1 MALADLFSRKRKS
14 TDSIEAEG
22 EEVSPISADL
32 AGNEVVRRKQRLL
45 LGCAAGIG
53 LVASSFWIISG
64 DNKKP
69 EVEAGSGEQVDVS
82 TKDLVN
88 RNLSQQEWMA
98 MSENQFQ
105 AQENQLKAVGGQQ
118 QRMDQLAAQVEAL
131 KAQNQAM
138 QSDGQRVL
146 TAYQAENEQL
156 KRQISDRRTAP
167 PPTPGPSALYGTN
180 GPQSYQRPDGPAGTG
195 MQRTAEALPRGNEV
209 KMVSFTSS
217 DTGTASKIAKGSTV
231 YTDSPNYLPPNSF
244 ARARVIVGVDA
255 SAGVNSQTDPLP
267 VVLRITG
274 PARSVFA
281 NGRLLT
287 TRIEGCLINGAARG
301 DLSSEKVYVKLQK
314 MTCPQPGGRYAV
326 SEVKGFIAF
335 GGKTGVR
342 GRVVSREG
350 SLVTQAFMA
359 GLVGGFGRGFSAN
372 ANSVFQGTNIST
384 NGKRDKLSTGDI
396 LEGGLGE
403 GVAQTGDMV
412 SKYLIERAEQ
422 YQPVIEMPTGIDVEI
437 VFLEGVYV
445 RN

>member
-1 MALADLFSRKRKS
+1 MALSNLFNRKRPPLDGGS
-14 TDSIEAEG
+14 DEG
-22 EEVSPISADL
+22 VSPISGDL
-32 AGNEVVRRKQRLL
+32 AANESVHRKQRLL
-45 LGCAAGIG
+45 LAGVAGVG
-53 LVASSFWIISG
+53 LVVSSIWIFSG
-64 DNKKP
+64 NEDTEKLTEDGAT
-69 EVEAGSGEQVDVS
+69 EVAVS

-98 MSENQFQ
+98 LSENRFQ
-105 AQENQLKAVGGQQ
+105 STENQLKSIDGQN
-118 QRMDQLAAQVEAL
+118 RRLEMLTAQVEAL
-131 KAQNQAM
+131 KGQNQAM
-138 QSDGQRVL
+138 QADGQRVL
-146 TAYQAENEQL
+146 SAYQSENEQL
-156 KRQISDRRTAP
+156 RRQITDRRAP
-167 PPTPGPSALYGTN
+167 QPPAPGPGAMYGPN
-180 GPQSYQRPDGPAGTG
+180 GPQAYQRPDGGGGARPAGPIG
-195 MQRTAEALPRGNEV
+195 GASEV
-209 KMVSFTSS
+209 KLVNFST
-217 DTGTASKIAKGSTV
+217 TETANATRVAKGNTV
-231 YTDSPNYLPPNSF
+231 YTDSVNYLPPNSF

-267 VVLRITG
+267 VVLRVTG
-274 PARSVFA
+274 PARSVYQ

-287 TRIEGCLINGAARG
+287 TKIEGCLVNGAARG

-350 SLVTQAFMA
+350 SLVTQAFIA
-359 GLVGGFGRGFSAN
+359 GLAGGFGRGFSAN
-372 ANSVFQGTNIST
+372 ANSVFQGTTINT
-384 NGKRDKLSTGDI
+384 DGKRDKLSTGEI
-396 LEGGLGE
+396 LEGGFGE
-403 GVAQTGDMV
+403 GVAQSGDMV

>member
-1 MALADLFSRKRKS
+1 MALAKPKPQTS
-14 TDSIEAEG
+14 EAIPEEG
-22 EEVSPISADL
+22 VSPL
-32 AGNEVVRRKQRLL
+32 AGDLEANEAVRRRQRLL
-45 LGCAAGIG
+45 LGGVAAVGIIF
-53 LVASSFWIISG
+53 SSIWIFS
-64 DNKKP
+64 DDDPAKQP
-69 EVEAGSGEQVDVS
+69 GEDGKAEIAVS
-82 TKDLVN
+82 TNDLVN

-98 MSENQFQ
+98 LSENRFQ
-105 AQENQLKAVGGQQ
+105 STENQLRSIDGQN
-118 QRMDQLAAQVEAL
+118 RRLEMLTEQVEAL
-131 KAQNQAM
+131 KGQNQAM
-138 QSDGQRVL
+138 EADGERVL
-146 TAYQAENEQL
+146 SAYQAENEEL
-156 KRQISDRRTAP
+156 RRQVNNRSTAAP
-167 PPTPGPSALYGTN
+167 QVPGPAALYGPH
-180 GPQSYQRPDGPAGTG
+180 GPQAYQRPDSASASGKPETAFSPSEVKLVSFSAADTG
-195 MQRTAEALPRGNEV
+195 MATQV
-209 KMVSFTSS
+209 
-217 DTGTASKIAKGSTV
+217 AKGSTV
-231 YTDSPNYLPPNSF
+231 YTDSINYLPPNSF

-267 VVLRITG
+267 VVLRVTG
-274 PARSVFA
+274 PARSVFQ

-287 TRIEGCLINGAARG
+287 TRIEGCLVNGAARG

-350 SLVTQAFMA
+350 SLVTQAFLA
-359 GLVGGFGRGFSAN
+359 GLAGGFGRGFSAN

-384 NGKRDKLSTGDI
+384 DGKRDKLSTGEI
-396 LEGGLGE
+396 LEGGFGE
-403 GVAQTGDMV
+403 GVAQSGDMV